1 MHHDPA
7 LQALAAHYQA
17 MPPVAALQL
26 RIAGFDGDCLRL
38 RAPLSAHVNDEGC
51 AFGGSLGSLMTLAG
65 WGLVTLRL
73 QQAGLAAE
81 VYVADS
87 SVRYRAPLYADLE
100 AEAWLDDGESWE
112 AAGAALREH
121 GRARLF
127 LQACVRLP
135 AMASRQVHSPSHRS
149 GRPTVSHQT
158 LPSAS

>member
-1 MHHDPA
+1 MHSDPA
-7 LQALAAHYQA
+7 LQALHAHYQA

-38 RAPLSAHVNDEGC
+38 QAPLAAHLNDKGC

-73 QQAGLAAE
+73 QRAGLAAE

-87 SVRYRAPLYADLE
+87 SVRFRAPLYADLA
-100 AEAWLDDGESWE
+100 AEARLDDGQSWD
-112 AAGAALREH
+112 AAAAALREC
-121 GRARLF
+121 GRASLQ

-135 AMASRQVHSPSHRS
+135 DGGIAAE
-149 GRPTVSHQT
+149 GRARFV
-158 LPSAS
+158 AIAGVG